1 MAGPCGGP
9 PESLLFAWESK
20 RGGQVLVFLGFRR
33 LLEAIQGLT
42 NALKELS
49 DVQRE
54 LGPALDRLE
63 ALERSRIHFEAD
75 VEGMLLK
82 ADGKLKAATSA
93 EQRERQLKK
102 ANERLT
108 EPFNPEDDGAPDSVT
123 LRSEDARAGDPEAMP
138 AVRLA
143 LAPNNKAHA
152 VRTKWGIQ

>member
-1 MAGPCGGP
+1 LA
-9 PESLLFAWESK
+9 LF
-20 RGGQVLVFLGFRR
+20 GFRG
-33 LLEAIQGLT
+33 LSEAIQALT
-42 NALKELS
+42 EALLALNNT
-49 DVQRE
+49 QRQ

-63 ALERSRIHFEAD
+63 ALERSRTHFEAD

-102 ANERLT
+102 ANDRLAD
-108 EPFNPEDDGAPDSVT
+108 PFNPEGDGAPDSIA
-123 LRSEDARAGDPEAMP
+123 LRPEDAGAGDPEAVP

-152 VRTKWGIQ
+152 VRTKWGM